1 MHNHHHHHAD
11 VTFTGED
18 STRIGWAFWLNF
30 IFTIIEFIGGWLTNS
45 MAIMA
50 DAVHDLGDS
59 LSIGLAWYLSKLGHK
74 ASTEKY
80 TYGFKRLSLM
90 GAMING
96 LILVLGSAWVL
107 SEAIPR
113 LYKPEMPVTEGMI
126 GLAIL
131 GILVNGFAAYKLHG
145 GHSMN
150 EKVLNWHL
158 IEDAMGWVAVLVVAI
173 VLHFVEWPIL
183 DPILSIGFTLFIL
196 INVVKYVV
204 QTMSL
209 FLQGVPDVS
218 TRKAI
223 SQALLSIE
231 HVEELHH
238 LHFWSLDGEQHVL
251 TVHIVINC
259 SIDNQKLRQLKAE
272 VHNRLAPFSL
282 AHTTVEFELPGEPCR
297 DESDH
302 LHAHSHHHEHDEL
315 NQRAKNTGKACRQ
328 LIMLTA
334 A

>member
-11 VTFTGED
+11 VTFSGED

-113 LYKPEMPVTEGMI
+113 LYNPEMPVTEGMI

-183 DPILSIGFTLFIL
+183 DPILSIGFALFIL

-223 SQALLSIE
+223 SQALLSME

-272 VHNRLAPFSL
+272 VHNRLAPFSI

-315 NQRAKNTGKACRQ
+315 N
-328 LIMLTA
+328 
-334 A
+334 

>member
-1 MHNHHHHHAD
+1 MHNHHHHHHAD
-11 VTFTGED
+11 VTVSGED

-113 LYKPEMPVTEGMI
+113 LYNPEMPVTEGMI

-223 SQALLSIE
+223 SQALLSME

-272 VHNRLAPFSL
+272 VHNRLAPFSI

-302 LHAHSHHHEHDEL
+302 LHAHSHHYEHDEL
-315 NQRAKNTGKACRQ
+315 N
-328 LIMLTA
+328 
-334 A
+334 

>member
-1 MHNHHHHHAD
+1 MHNHHHHVD
-11 VTFTGED
+11 ITSSEDD

-30 IFTIIEFIGGWLTNS
+30 TFTIIEFIGGWLTNS
-45 MAIMA
+45 VAIMA

-96 LILVLGSAWVL
+96 LILILGSIWVM

-113 LYKPEMPVTEGMI
+113 LYNPEMPVTEGMI

-131 GILVNGFAAYKLHG
+131 GIMVNGLAAYKLHG

-196 INVVKYVV
+196 INVVRYVV

-209 FLQGVPDVS
+209 FLQGVPDES

-223 SQALLSIE
+223 SQALLSME

-251 TVHIVINC
+251 TAHVVINC
-259 SIDNQKLRQLKAE
+259 AVDNDKLRQLKAE
-272 VHNRLAPFSL
+272 VHKRLAPFAL

-302 LHAHSHHHEHDEL
+302 LHQHSHSLAHKEL
-315 NQRAKNTGKACRQ
+315 
-328 LIMLTA
+328 
-334 A
+334 

>member
-11 VTFTGED
+11 VTFSGED

-113 LYKPEMPVTEGMI
+113 LYNPEMPVTEGMI

-223 SQALLSIE
+223 SQALLSME

-272 VHNRLAPFSL
+272 VHNRLAPFSI

-328 LIMLTA
+328 LIMLITA
-334 A
+334 

>member
-1 MHNHHHHHAD
+1 MHHHNHSTTASNHHKGQHHGHHHGAHAEALG
-11 VTFTGED
+11 TD

-45 MAIMA
+45 VAIMA

-59 LSIGLAWYLSKLGHK
+59 LSIGLAWYLSKLGNK

-96 LILVLGSAWVL
+96 VILVIGSIWVL

-113 LYKPEMPVTEGMI
+113 LSNPEMPVTEGMI

-131 GILVNGFAAYKLHG
+131 GIVVNGFAAYKLHG

-158 IEDAMGWVAVLVVAI
+158 IEDTMGWVAVLVVAI

-196 INVVKYVV
+196 VNVVRYVV

-209 FLQGVPDVS
+209 FLQGVPDLA
-218 TRKAI
+218 TRNAI
-223 SQALLSIE
+223 SNTLLKIE
-231 HVEELHH
+231 HVEEIHH
-238 LHFWSLDGEQHVL
+238 VHFWSLDGEQHVL
-251 TVHIVINC
+251 TAHVVINC
-259 SIDNQKLRQLKAE
+259 AIDNDKLRALKRE
-272 VHNRLAPFSL
+272 VHERLAPFEL
-282 AHTTVEFELPGEPCR
+282 AHTTIEFELPGEPCR
-297 DESDH
+297 DDNDH
-302 LHAHSHHHEHDEL
+302 LHAHSHEHQHEEI
-315 NQRAKNTGKACRQ
+315 N
-328 LIMLTA
+328 
-334 A
+334 

>member
-315 NQRAKNTGKACRQ
+315 N
-328 LIMLTA
+328 
-334 A
+334 

>member
-1 MHNHHHHHAD
+1 MHNHHHPID
-11 VTFTGED
+11 TTSSEED

-30 IFTIIEFIGGWLTNS
+30 IFTIIEFVGGWLTNS
-45 MAIMA
+45 VAIMA

-113 LYKPEMPVTEGMI
+113 LYNPEMPVTEGMI

-131 GILVNGFAAYKLHG
+131 GILVNGIAAYKLHG
-145 GHSMN
+145 GHSIN

-196 INVVKYVV
+196 TNVVK
-204 QTMSL
+204 
-209 FLQGVPDVS
+209 
-218 TRKAI
+218 
-223 SQALLSIE
+223 
-231 HVEELHH
+231 
-238 LHFWSLDGEQHVL
+238 
-251 TVHIVINC
+251 
-259 SIDNQKLRQLKAE
+259 
-272 VHNRLAPFSL
+272 
-282 AHTTVEFELPGEPCR
+282 
-297 DESDH
+297 
-302 LHAHSHHHEHDEL
+302 
-315 NQRAKNTGKACRQ
+315 
-328 LIMLTA
+328 
-334 A
+334 

>member
-1 MHNHHHHHAD
+1 MHHHHHNTSHQGHLHGD
-11 VTFTGED
+11 HEGTDFSD
-18 STRIGWAFWLNF
+18 SSRIGWAFWLNF
-30 IFTIIEFIGGWLTNS
+30 VFTIIEFIGGWLTNS
-45 MAIMA
+45 VAIMA

-59 LSIGLAWYLSKLGHK
+59 LSIGLAWCLSKLGHK

-96 LILVLGSAWVL
+96 VILVIGAIWVL

-113 LYKPEMPVTEGMI
+113 LSNPEMPMTEGMI

-131 GILVNGFAAYKLHG
+131 GIMVNGFAAYKLHG

-158 IEDAMGWVAVLVVAI
+158 IEDTMGWVAVLVVAI

-196 INVVKYVV
+196 VNVIRYVV

-209 FLQGVPDVS
+209 FLQAVPDIA
-218 TRKAI
+218 TRNAI
-223 SQALLSIE
+223 CRTLLAME
-231 HVEELHH
+231 YVEEIHH
-238 LHFWSLDGEQHVL
+238 VHFWSLDGQQHVL
-251 TVHIVINC
+251 TAHVVISC
-259 SIDNQKLRQLKAE
+259 ALDNKTLRSLKEE
-272 VHNRLAPFSL
+272 VQMRLAPFGL
-282 AHTTVEFELPGEPCR
+282 THTTIEFELPGEPCR
-297 DESDH
+297 DDSDH
-302 LHAHSHHHEHDEL
+302 LHTHTHSHDHEHVEY
-315 NQRAKNTGKACRQ
+315 R
-328 LIMLTA
+328 
-334 A
+334 

>member
-1 MHNHHHHHAD
+1 MHHHDHSHHHGEPSAHR
-11 VTFTGED
+11 ED
-18 STRIGWAFWLNF
+18 SARIGWAFWLNF
-30 IFTIIEFIGGWLTNS
+30 IFTIIEFLGGWLTNS
-45 MAIMA
+45 VAIMA

-96 LILVLGSAWVL
+96 VILVIGSIWVL

-113 LYKPEMPVTEGMI
+113 LYNPEMPMTEGMI

-173 VLHFVEWPIL
+173 VLHFVKWPIL
-183 DPILSIGFTLFIL
+183 DPILSICFTLFIL
-196 INVVKYVV
+196 INVVRYVV

-209 FLQGVPDVS
+209 FLQGVPDLA
-218 TRKAI
+218 TRNAI
-223 SQALLSIE
+223 SNALLGIQ
-231 HVEELHH
+231 HVEEIHH
-238 LHFWSLDGEQHVL
+238 VHFWSLDGEQHVL
-251 TVHIVINC
+251 TAHVVINC
-259 SIDNQKLRQLKAE
+259 AIDNKKLRLLKQE
-272 VHNRLAPFSL
+272 VHARLSPFGL
-282 AHTTVEFELPGEPCR
+282 AHTTIEFELPGEPCR

-302 LHAHSHHHEHDEL
+302 LHAHSHHHEHEEI
-315 NQRAKNTGKACRQ
+315 R
-328 LIMLTA
+328 
-334 A
+334 